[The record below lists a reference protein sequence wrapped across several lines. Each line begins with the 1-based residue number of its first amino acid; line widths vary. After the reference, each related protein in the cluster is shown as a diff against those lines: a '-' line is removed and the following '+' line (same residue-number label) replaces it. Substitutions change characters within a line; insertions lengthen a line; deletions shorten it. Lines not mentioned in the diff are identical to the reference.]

1 MEQKKGV
8 VMQKIAAF
16 FDWDGTLSYD
26 GRTVSPATA
35 EAVRTLR
42 GRGNPVFLCT
52 GRSTGFIPEEAWA
65 VGFDGLVAAAGAT
78 VRLGDK
84 LLLRRFIPAAAVE
97 RAVAFFLE
105 DGQICILEGE
115 HGMYRVGGGEVARFA
130 SWPAIAAP
138 GEFSRRF
145 PDEAVSKLTLHGR
158 MSPAA
163 EGFLSADY
171 CLIRHATYTEAVPPG
186 CSKSAGIRL
195 ILGEL
200 GLPPSAC
207 WAFGDSP
214 NDMDMLQYAGIGVA
228 MGNAP
233 DEVKAAAD
241 LVSETAENDGVAA
254 AIRLLLDGEKNE
266 APMARKAGYT

>member
-84 LLLRRFIPAAAVE
+84 LLLRRFIRRRLLSGLWPSSW
-97 RAVAFFLE
+97 RT
-105 DGQICILEGE
+105 G
-115 HGMYRVGGGEVARFA
+115 RSA
-130 SWPAIAAP
+130 SWKA
-138 GEFSRRF
+138 S
-145 PDEAVSKLTLHGR
+145 T
-158 MSPAA
+158 
-163 EGFLSADY
+163 
-171 CLIRHATYTEAVPPG
+171 
-186 CSKSAGIRL
+186 
-195 ILGEL
+195 
-200 GLPPSAC
+200 AC
-207 WAFGDSP
+207 TG
-214 NDMDMLQYAGIGVA
+214 
-228 MGNAP
+228 
-233 DEVKAAAD
+233 
-241 LVSETAENDGVAA
+241 
-254 AIRLLLDGEKNE
+254 
-266 APMARKAGYT
+266 

>member
-65 VGFDGLVAAAGAT
+65 
-78 VRLGDK
+78 
-84 LLLRRFIPAAAVE
+84 
-97 RAVAFFLE
+97 FFLE

-163 EGFLSADY
+163 DICGSWSAS
-171 CLIRHATYTEAVPPG
+171 LHALKTPTSAPRRRGCASTPRISLPG
-186 CSKSAGIRL
+186 
-195 ILGEL
+195 
-200 GLPPSAC
+200 
-207 WAFGDSP
+207 
-214 NDMDMLQYAGIGVA
+214 
-228 MGNAP
+228 
-233 DEVKAAAD
+233 
-241 LVSETAENDGVAA
+241 
-254 AIRLLLDGEKNE
+254 
-266 APMARKAGYT
+266 